1 MMKAQHF
8 AADWHLAEVFL
19 ILSVLTVGVPVFFG
33 PAMAADD
40 SYPSRPVKFI
50 LPFPPGS
57 GTDVQG
63 RAVANEMSR
72 AIGQPVIVENRAG
85 GNGFI
90 ATEQVARAVPD
101 GYTALM
107 TSNSHLANKFLF
119 KSIPYD
125 PIRDFKSVT
134 LLKKVSPLILVV
146 SANSEYKSLA
156 DVTRKAR
163 QAPGKLSYGSGNSS
177 SRVAAEMFKQI
188 IGAEVLYVPYKGNP
202 EALNDVATGR
212 VDLMF
217 SDAVAFL
224 PLWRAG
230 RLRALVSTGPEKAP
244 QLPDLPTSAAEGMP
258 ALDIGSWGMVLLP
271 VMATDAVADKL
282 NAIIRA
288 ALRTESVRQSFY
300 QGNSEAY
307 GTTRA
312 ELDRFMGIELAKWG
326 DAIRK
331 AGIPPE

>member
-1 MMKAQHF
+1 MQERFVIKWSGPFAVLIAMACSACSLAL
-8 AADWHLAEVFL
+8 AADEV
-19 ILSVLTVGVPVFFG
+19 
-33 PAMAADD
+33 
-40 SYPSRPVKFI
+40 YPSRPIRFL

-63 RAVANEMSR
+63 RAVAAEMAK
-72 AIGQPVIVENRAG
+72 AIGQSVIIENKAG

-90 ATEQVARAVPD
+90 ATEQVARATPD

-119 KSIPYD
+119 KTIPYD
-125 PIRDFKSVT
+125 PIREFKSVT
-134 LLKKVSPLILVV
+134 LLKKISPLVLVV
-146 SANSEYKSLA
+146 AANSEYKSLA
-156 DVTRKAR
+156 DLTRKAR
-163 QAPGKLSYGSGNSS
+163 QSSGKLSYGSGNSS
-177 SRVAAEMFKQI
+177 SR
-188 IGAEVLYVPYKGNP
+188 IGAELYKQLIGADILYVPYKGNP
-202 EALNDVATGR
+202 EALNDVAAGR

-230 RLRALVSTGPEKAP
+230 RLRALVSTGTDKPP
-244 QLPDLPTSAAEGMP
+244 QLPDVPTSAEAGIPSLE
-258 ALDIGSWGMVLLP
+258 IGSWGMVLLP
-271 VMATDAVADKL
+271 AQTPDQIAEKL

-288 ALRTESVRQSFY
+288 ALRTESVKQSFLL
-300 QGNSEAY
+300 GNSEAY

-312 ELDRFMGIELAKWG
+312 ELDSFMAAELTKWG